1 MAETVLIP
9 ADVKRAIII
18 RQVGFLLVLAA
29 SVALG
34 VYVVMWSQTPNY
46 GLLYGSLSHQ
56 DVSEVLDTLQKSG
69 IEYRVD
75 ESSGAVMVP
84 SGQVH
89 DARMKLASAGLPRSA
104 STGFGM
110 LREEQGIGTSQFIE
124 QARYQHALET
134 ELAKTIE
141 KLGSVRSARVHL
153 ALPRQST
160 FVRHKKKANASVLL
174 DLYGGHEIESEQVS
188 AIASLVAASV
198 PNLDAENVSIVDQ
211 KGRLMTL
218 DGGEDGLGL
227 STSQF
232 KYTRKVEE
240 SYVRRIEDILA
251 PIVGVDG
258 VKAEVTA
265 ELDFTS
271 TEQTREYYNPDLP
284 ALRSEQIEEEARGE
298 ATEQGGVP
306 GALSNQPVTA
316 EVQGDNPLPAAGEES
331 TSTMQRRAT
340 RNYELDKTISHT
352 RMQMG
357 TLRRL
362 SIAVLLDHKRVT
374 DDEGQ
379 VSYTEHSPEEILQI
393 TGLVKEAIG
402 YNELRGDRVNVIN
415 AEFSRPGPLEE
426 LPAEPIWQQAWV
438 LDLAKQLA
446 GAAFVLFLV
455 FGVLKPS
462 LKNLVNKEISL
473 NQAVLAAAPSA
484 LPAVAGAQA
493 TGLDEKALP
502 ASGSH
507 PQLNSP
513 DGHLNSMETV
523 RGMVKEDPML
533 TAQVV
538 KGWVGEES

>member
-9 ADVKRAIII
+9 SDVKRAILF
-18 RQVGFLLVLAA
+18 RQAGFLLVLAA
-29 SVALG
+29 SVAIG

-46 GLLYGSLSHQ
+46 SLLYGSLSNQ
-56 DVSEVLDTLQKSG
+56 DVSEVLDNLQKAG
-69 IEYRVD
+69 IQYRVD
-75 ESSGAVMVP
+75 EGSGAVMVP
-84 SGQVH
+84 SSQVH
-89 DARMKLASAGLPRSA
+89 DARMKLASAGLPKSA

-124 QARYQHALET
+124 QARYQHALEI

-153 ALPRQST
+153 ALPKQST
-160 FVRHKKKANASVLL
+160 FIRHKKKANASVLL
-174 DLYGGHEIESEQVS
+174 DIYGGYEIESGQVS

-198 PNLDAENVSIVDQ
+198 PNLESENVSIVDQ
-211 KGRLMTL
+211 NGRLMTL
-218 DGGEDGLGL
+218 DGRDDALGQ

-240 SYVRRIEDILA
+240 SYIRRVEDILA
-251 PIVGVDG
+251 PIVGING

-271 TEQTREYYNPDLP
+271 TEQTREFYNPDLP
-284 ALRSEQIEEEARGE
+284 ALRSEQIEEEAQG
-298 ATEQGGVP
+298 ASTPQGGIP
-306 GALSNQPVTA
+306 GALSNQPVASDTQA
-316 EVQGDNPLPAAGEES
+316 EGSLASQGEEAA
-331 TSTMQRRAT
+331 TMMQRRAT
-340 RNYELDKTISHT
+340 RNFELDKTISHT

-362 SIAVLLDHKRVT
+362 SIAVLLDHKRVVNE
-374 DDEGQ
+374 EGEAT
-379 VSYTEHSPEEILQI
+379 YTEHSPEEILQI

-402 YNELRGDRVNVIN
+402 YNALRGDRVNVIN
-415 AEFSRPGPLEE
+415 AEFNRPDPLEE
-426 LPAEPIWQQAWV
+426 LPAEPIWQQSWV
-438 LDLAKQLA
+438 LDLAKQVA
-446 GAAFVLFLV
+446 GAVFVLFLV

-473 NQAVLAAAPSA
+473 NQAVLAAAPAA
-484 LPAVAGAQA
+484 LPASAAAGA
-493 TGLDEKALP
+493 GGMDEKALP
-502 ASGSH
+502 SSGDF
-507 PQLNSP
+507 PQLNGP
-513 DGHLNSMETV
+513 DNHQNSMETV
-523 RGMVKEDPML
+523 KGFVKDDPML